1 MSSNL
6 NDSPPHFM
14 VLNSISKNINT
25 LNKIVKFT
33 NLSKLDVDNIL
44 KELESQKLIVK
55 TEKKSFLFGKK
66 MQYDLTD
73 TGFKLLNAK
82 NKDLEDKMKQVQ
94 QWYTEGDQT
103 QLQSFMGNNRAWLPL
118 MIASGIMDMLFFTSL
133 MSFAGMALNPMESHL
148 LGGAGG
154 DPTGGSGGGSDN
166 SAIDNNDASSSD
178 AGYSDFGGGDASGF
192 DFGGGGFDS
201 F

>member
-1 MSSNL
+1 MSYSL
-6 NDSPPHFM
+6 DDSPPHFM
-14 VLNSISKNINT
+14 VLNSISKNNNT
-25 LNKIVKFT
+25 LNKIIKFT
-33 NLSKLDVDNIL
+33 NLIKSEVNSIL
-44 KELESQKLIVK
+44 RELESQKLIVK

-66 MQYDLTD
+66 IQFDLTD
-73 TGFKLLNAK
+73 TGYKLLDAK
-82 NKDLEDKMKQVQ
+82 NKELEGKMKQVQ

-133 MSFAGMALNPMESHL
+133 MSFAGMALNPMESNL
-148 LGGAGG
+148 LGWTGA
-154 DPTGGSGGGSDN
+154 DTGGYVGTDHSGAYNTDASGSDV
-166 SAIDNNDASSSD
+166 
-178 AGYSDFGGGDASGF
+178 GYSDFGSADASSF